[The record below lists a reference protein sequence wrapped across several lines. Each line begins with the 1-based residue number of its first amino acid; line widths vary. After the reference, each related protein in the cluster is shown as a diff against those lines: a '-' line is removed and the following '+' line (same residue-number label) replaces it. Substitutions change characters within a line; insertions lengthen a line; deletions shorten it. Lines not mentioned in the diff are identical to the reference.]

1 MRYDALSLMM
11 AHSFMGRKVVH
22 ELDGVIRYV
31 TDLRKPKFV
40 QPRIPMVRTL

>member
-1 MRYDALSLMM
+1 MRYDASSLMM
-11 AHSFMGRKVVH
+11 AHSFMGRKTN